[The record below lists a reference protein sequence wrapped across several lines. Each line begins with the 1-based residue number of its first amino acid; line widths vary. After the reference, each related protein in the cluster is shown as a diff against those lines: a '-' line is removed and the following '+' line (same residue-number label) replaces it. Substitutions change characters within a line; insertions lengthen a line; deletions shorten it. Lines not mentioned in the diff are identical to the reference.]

1 MFLILRRFAF
11 PNEQNEAVR
20 VTFEQAVELRSD
32 RLDELRREV
41 DTAIA
46 AYQVAV
52 GANERAGNTAPSS
65 NVVACANDV
74 LARQAAFH
82 DAVAEL
88 QTFLGLPD
96 DVLDEV
102 ASARRAP
109 RDQRYRRADVEK
121 APTTGFLDDVLPGSL
136 SKLLSLVDDNWLRS
150 EAEKGHLL
158 PEAFLTEPLH
168 VTGNIR
174 FDDRPHAQRFARM
187 LLVTQDHLRKHD
199 RLDFFEAPLLVVELA
214 SLGAALPEIDE
225 LGAEARE
232 KLRRLPAM
240 TDDEVAATIY
250 ELLVGAAAR
259 KHGLNVEML
268 PASKSVKTPDF
279 RIHGLGVPAVI
290 ECKRRLGL
298 SQYEFEESAHV
309 RALYESIRVQ
319 LRRTH
324 VRLDAVFSAEL
335 RGVSIDEFRA
345 AAFEAIGGAF
355 TSTEVSRFWGT
366 LVADVLPYT
375 MTTERTRLYAPNYME
390 HVFGWVPNEGWDG
403 ISCEVDDASGHVVTR
418 VKNPRALRWVS
429 TNRDALT
436 KKARGVTSLWGKA
449 MQQVPPGDMAFIYIA
464 YPEFGRREAADART
478 QEIMDACGR
487 WTYRWSRSIG
497 TTVINRLY
505 PRSLGAGAPDL
516 IESAIPL
523 APEGDRTIED
533 IVPSCVFTPPPLRD
547 EELELATWERAAA
560 ILQHSI
566 REHSER

>member
-1 MFLILRRFAF
+1 VSPRRFAF
-11 PNEQNEAVR
+11 PNEQNVAVE
-20 VTFEQAVELRSD
+20 VTFEQAVELRRE

-46 AYQVAV
+46 AFQIAL
-52 GANERAGNTAPSS
+52 GANEGAGNTEPSS
-65 NVVACANDV
+65 TVIACANDV
-74 LARQAAFH
+74 RARQKAFH

-102 ASARRAP
+102 AMARRAP
-109 RDQRYRRADVEK
+109 RDQRYSRADVEK
-121 APTTGFLDDVLPGSL
+121 APATGYLDDVLPDSL
-136 SKLLSLVDDNWLRS
+136 SNLLALVDENWLRS

-168 VTGNIR
+168 VTGSIR
-174 FDDRPHAQRFARM
+174 FGDLPRAQRFARM

-199 RLDFFEAPLLVVELA
+199 RLDFFEAPLLVAEVA
-214 SLGAALPEIDE
+214 SLGAALPEIDA
-225 LGAEARE
+225 LGTEARE
-232 KLRRLPAM
+232 KLRRLSAM
-240 TDDEVAATIY
+240 TDDEVASTIY

-259 KHGLNVEML
+259 KHGLNVEVL

-298 SQYEFEESAHV
+298 SQYELEESAHV
-309 RALYESIRVQ
+309 RALYESIRPQ

-335 RGVSIDEFRA
+335 RSVTIDEFRA
-345 AAFEAIGGAF
+345 AAIEAIGDAF
-355 TSTEVSRFWGT
+355 TSTEVSRTWGA
-366 LVADVLPYT
+366 LVAEVLPYT
-375 MTTERTRLYAPNYME
+375 MTTERTRLFAPNYME
-390 HVFGWVPNEGWDG
+390 RVFGWVPNDGWDG
-403 ISCEVDDASGHVVTR
+403 ISCEVDEAGGHVVTR

-478 QEIMDACGR
+478 QDIMDACGR

-505 PRSLGAGAPDL
+505 PRSLGTGDPDL

-533 IVPSCVFTPPPLRD
+533 IVPICVFTPPPPRD
-547 EELELATWERAAA
+547 EELELAVWARAAA
-560 ILQHSI
+560 MLEDRI